1 MIYLMFFIFV
11 VLLICALSYG
21 IYKKRKAKLK
31 EYNELYMFFA
41 VDKAGNEW
49 VYYDVEP
56 IRIEEDEEIGYWL
69 PGKHDAKCVKLEPGT
84 IRKCTGLYLTWA
96 DKPYKIMQ
104 LI

>member
-1 MIYLMFFIFV
+1 MIYLMFFIFI
-11 VLLICALSYG
+11 VLLICALLYS
-21 IYKKRKAKLK
+21 IKKRKAKLK
-31 EYNELYMFFA
+31 SYKELYMFFV

-56 IRIEEDEEIGYWL
+56 IRIEEDEEIGFWL

-84 IRKCTGLYLTWA
+84 IRKCTGLCLKWT

-104 LI
+104 LV